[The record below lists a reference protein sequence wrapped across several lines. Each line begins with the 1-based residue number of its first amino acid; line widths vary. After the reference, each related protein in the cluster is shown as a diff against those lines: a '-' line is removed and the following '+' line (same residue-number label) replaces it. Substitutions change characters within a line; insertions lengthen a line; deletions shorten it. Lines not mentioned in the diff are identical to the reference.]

1 MSNTHNYKT
10 SVTWTGNKGS
20 GTSEYRAYSR
30 DHIIKVDGK
39 HEILAS
45 SDPAFRG
52 DSTRYNPEEMFI
64 ASLSTCHMLWFLHL
78 CADAGIIVT
87 EYKDE
92 ATGSMIEDEYGG
104 RFQEVILRPQI
115 TITDETKRLQANELH
130 HKAHKFC
137 FIANSVKCEV
147 NIEV

>member
-1 MSNTHNYKT
+1 MSHTHSYKT
-10 SVTWTGNKGS
+10 LVTWTGNLGS
-20 GTSEYRAYSR
+20 GTSDYRAYSR

-39 HEILAS
+39 HEIMAS

-52 DSTRYNPEEMFI
+52 DSTRYNPEEMFV

-78 CADAGIIVT
+78 CADAGIVVT
-87 EYKDE
+87 DYKDE

-104 RFQEVILRPQI
+104 RFQEVILRPQAS
-115 TITDETKRLQANELH
+115 ITDESKRPLANELH
-130 HKAHKFC
+130 HKAHRFC

-147 NIEV
+147 KIDF